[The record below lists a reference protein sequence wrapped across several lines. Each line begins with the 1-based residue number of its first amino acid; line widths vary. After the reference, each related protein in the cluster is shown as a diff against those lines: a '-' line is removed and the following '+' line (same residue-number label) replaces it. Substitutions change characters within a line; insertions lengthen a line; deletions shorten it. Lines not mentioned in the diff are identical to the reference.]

1 MISFQWQLRR
11 CLLPWGGGWSSWS
24 SKALF
29 ASLWFLGWEDR
40 SKKKGL
46 MSSVA
51 IAAFFCFHW
60 LEKLRDSPGKVALG
74 WVEKLRK
81 AVRRYKIVTKFKVTN
96 MLPPLHTAPQAQD
109 SHDATLQPTQ
119 TPLKPPHPD
128 SHHFSTDMGRT
139 HLWHTHSRVPT
150 RTQRWL
156 HTLPFP
162 HLKVSVEST
171 WRAAMS

>member
-1 MISFQWQLRR
+1 MGFMLPGTISDPASPIMHLRGKVVAR
-11 CLLPWGGGWSSWS
+11 ME
-24 SKALF
+24 ALV
-29 ASLWFLGWEDR
+29 GWEDR

-60 LEKLRDSPGKVALG
+60 LEKLPDSPGKVALG
-74 WVEKLRK
+74 WVERLRK
-81 AVRRYKIVTKFKVTN
+81 AVRGYKIVTKFKVTN
-96 MLPPLHTAPQAQD
+96 MLPPLHMAPQAQG

-119 TPLKPPHPD
+119 TQSEAPSPWLSSFQHWHGKD
-128 SHHFSTDMGRT
+128 TSLT
-139 HLWHTHSRVPT
+139 HTHPRVPT

-156 HTLPFP
+156 HSLPFP
-162 HLKVSVEST
+162 HLKVSVGST